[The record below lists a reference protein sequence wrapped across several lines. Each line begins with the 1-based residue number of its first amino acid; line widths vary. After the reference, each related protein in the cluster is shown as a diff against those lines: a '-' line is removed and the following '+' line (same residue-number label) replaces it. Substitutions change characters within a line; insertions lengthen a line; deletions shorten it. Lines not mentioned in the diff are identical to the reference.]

1 MEESRLMQPTSIGSF
16 AYNGVCA
23 GRTQDY
29 NNKEDLGAVYA
40 EIMTICQPFYELPEN
55 VSSDTCYIAPRLE
68 DGIFI
73 ESISY
78 EQDNPQDPT
87 AACFNSEG

>member
-1 MEESRLMQPTSIGSF
+1 MDESRLTPPTSINSF

-29 NNKEDLGAVYA
+29 NTKEDLGAVYA
-40 EIMTICQPFYELPEN
+40 EIMSICQPFYELPKN
-55 VSSDTCYIAPRLE
+55 ASSDTFYITPRLE
-68 DGIFI
+68 DVLFI
-73 ESISY
+73 D

-87 AACFNSEG
+87 ASFH